1 MRLSLSLMIVLFGIG
16 MSDTLLVVVQ
26 PDINGLQLIREGS
39 FQQVVLPRYPFL
51 GLEGEPDLPHI
62 PLKIVL
68 PGGCRAEH
76 VTVRNCT
83 FDTLP
88 GTYTVAPVIPV
99 ICSIGSESA
108 SATPNEHIY
117 LSHSFYP
124 ANLLELWQSGVLWG
138 MPLTSIW
145 IRPVQ
150 WNPTTEQL
158 RVLRMAEIVIEYG
171 IDYGQPT
178 IRARTQWS
186 EDRVRDILFSIVL
199 NPGDVGYSGAVIV
212 EPKQL
217 EYGQYVVITN
227 SEYLLPMQE
236 LADWKTA
243 KGIPTLVFT
252 TDWVQSNYPCLDL
265 QQSVRAFLT
274 DCRDEGVDFVL
285 LAGDDDVF
293 EARITHPI
301 PSSGGSAPL
310 PSDLYYADNND
321 KEPGFDM
328 WDSNGNGRWGE
339 QEDDVEWHPDLWV
352 GRASVNSLEEAEL
365 FVDKVLIYEHVQ
377 EVPLLDYFSGWPE
390 EMRFGYTTGFLQPGS
405 NPGSA
410 YAELISTFVPS
421 TWWEEK
427 CYESWG
433 NNSTEIT
440 IAMINDGPHQ
450 IFHANHGSATGMY
463 TAYGDIFTVEDILEL
478 QNISTSGNVAIW
490 NSIACNLGAF
500 DTLTCCADAW
510 LNSPEGGGFAVMN
523 ARGVFASSSFPICE
537 RFYIDFLING
547 FYELGIAHG
556 LARDYLCPPPNGYV
570 GCNVQGNNL
579 FGDPELPMWSAPS
592 GSLVVNHPSSI
603 EGSCMI
609 SVDVSSS
616 GGMPIEGARVCLQKG
631 SWQTGEV
638 YEVGYTDIVGQLSL
652 WVNPQ
657 TLGEINLTVWVHNF
671 DSYIGSIVVDSLVEE
686 EEVFYDYSLIEI
698 IPNPSPAPV
707 MLHFSLPETAV
718 VKLNVFDIS
727 GRLVS
732 TPASGL
738 YDSGIHETTVD
749 GLCSGVYFVRMESG
763 SFSATQRF
771 VVIE

>member
-1 MRLSLSLMIVLFGIG
+1 MRFSLGLMIVLSCVTL
-16 MSDTLLVVVQ
+16 SDSILVVVQ
-26 PDINGLQLIREGS
+26 PDLDGLQIIREGS
-39 FQQVVLPRYPFL
+39 FHRVTLPEYPFL
-51 GLEGEPDLPHI
+51 GVEGEPDLPHT
-62 PLKIVL
+62 PLEIAL

-88 GTYTVAPVIPV
+88 GIYTVAPVIPV

-108 SATPNEHIY
+108 SATPDEHIY
-117 LSHSFYP
+117 SSNSFYP
-124 ANLLELWQSGVLWG
+124 ANSLELWQSGVLWG
-138 MPLTSIW
+138 MPLVSIW

-150 WNPTTEQL
+150 WNPATGQL
-158 RVLRMAEIVIEYG
+158 RVLRMAEVVVEYG
-171 IDYGQPT
+171 MDSSQPT
-178 IRARTQWS
+178 IRTRTQWS
-186 EDRVRDILFSIVL
+186 EDRASDILFSIVL
-199 NPGDVGYSGAVIV
+199 NPEEVGSSGAVIV

-217 EYGQYVVITN
+217 EYGQYVVITD
-227 SEYLLPMQE
+227 SEYLFPMQE

-243 KGIPTLVFT
+243 KGIPTGVFT

-285 LAGDDDVF
+285 LTGDNDVF
-293 EARITHPI
+293 EARFTYPV
-301 PSSGGSAPL
+301 SLDESL

-321 KEPGFDM
+321 AEPGFDM
-328 WDSNGNGRWGE
+328 WDSNGNGYWGE
-339 QEDDVEWHPDLWV
+339 WEDDVEWHPDLWV

-377 EVPLLDYFSGWPE
+377 EVPLLDNFGGWSE
-390 EMRFGYTTGFLQPGS
+390 EMRFGYTTGFLHPGS
-405 NPGSA
+405 SPGSV
-410 YAELISTFVPS
+410 YAESISTFVPCN
-421 TWWEEK
+421 WLEDK

-463 TAYGDIFTVEDILEL
+463 TAYGDIFRVDDIMEL

-490 NSIACNLGAF
+490 NSIACSIGAF

-523 ARGVFASSSFPICE
+523 ARSVYASTSFPLCE
-537 RFYIDFLING
+537 RFYIALLVDG
-547 FYELGIAHG
+547 FHELGIAHG
-556 LARDYLCPPPNGYV
+556 LSLDYLCPPPNEYV
-570 GCNVQGNNL
+570 GCMVQGNNL
-579 FGDPELPMWSAPS
+579 FGDPELPMWTESSA
-592 GSLVVNHPSSI
+592 SLVVNHPSSI
-603 EGSCMI
+603 EGSCRI
-609 SVDVSSS
+609 PVQVLSL

-638 YEVGYTDIVGQLSL
+638 YEVGYTDIAGQLSL

-657 TLGEINLTVWVHNF
+657 TLGEISLTVWVHNF
-671 DSYIGSIVVDSLVEE
+671 DSYIESIAVDSLVEE
-686 EEVFYDYSLIEI
+686 EEVPYDYSLIKI
-698 IPNPSPAPV
+698 TPNPSPAPV
-707 MLHFSLPETAV
+707 IMHFSLPETAV
-718 VKLNVFDIS
+718 VKLSVFDIS

-732 TPASGL
+732 TPAIGL

-749 GLCSGVYFVRMESG
+749 GLYSGVYFVRMESG

-771 VVIE
+771 VLIE